1 MCVCAKN
8 AASTRILQNTVV
20 VEEAI
25 VKRDPHKNH
34 HHHHKKYVVT
44 ILFKPYNV
52 VTVLS
57 FNKKLVLEVYSVHNN
72 NPSHLIFWKHAE
84 YKKSPKGCCQPP
96 KDYDNVCP
104 FICFIQFPF
113 YRLRISSSLNTDYTD
128 IHVSVMDMMMF
139 HFERYCAE

>member
-1 MCVCAKN
+1 MCAKN

-52 VTVLS
+52 VTTVFS

-84 YKKSPKGCCQPP
+84 YKKSPKRLLLASKRLRQRL
-96 KDYDNVCP
+96 
-104 FICFIQFPF
+104 PF
-113 YRLRISSSLNTDYTD
+113 YLFYPISFLSSKNIIKLKYRL
-128 IHVSVMDMMMF
+128 H
-139 HFERYCAE
+139 

>member
-52 VTVLS
+52 TVFS

-84 YKKSPKGCCQPP
+84 YKKSQK
-96 KDYDNVCP
+96 VAA
-104 FICFIQFPF
+104 
-113 YRLRISSSLNTDYTD
+113 SLQKTTTTCALL
-128 IHVSVMDMMMF
+128 SVLSNF
-139 HFERYCAE
+139 LSIV

>member
-1 MCVCAKN
+1 MQEDNPLERAKILYMCVCAKN

-52 VTVLS
+52 VTTVFS

-84 YKKSPKGCCQPP
+84 YKKSQKVAASFQ
-96 KDYDNVCP
+96 KTTTT
-104 FICFIQFPF
+104 FA
-113 YRLRISSSLNTDYTD
+113 LL
-128 IHVSVMDMMMF
+128 SVLSNF
-139 HFERYCAE
+139 LSIV